1 MKLLSENL
9 EAKNKLKIWKA
20 MSAMKNFQIKAYLHL
35 FFFHC
40 WFFTFTYLFI
50 YKKFTSFTVTKIA

>member
-20 MSAMKNFQIKAYLHL
+20 VIAMKNFQIKAYLHL

-40 WFFTFTYLFI
+40 
-50 YKKFTSFTVTKIA
+50 

>member
-20 MSAMKNFQIKAYLHL
+20 VSAMKNFQIKAYLHL
-35 FFFHC
+35 FFFHR
-40 WFFTFTYLFI
+40 
-50 YKKFTSFTVTKIA
+50 